1 MHSTATL
8 NFACLQVV
16 ALQLGKHHTAT
27 AICCV
32 RLPSSSVTALHH
44 LPGHPPLEKEFV
56 VVASSVTQDSAAQQ
70 SSSGSAARGPTQGLL
85 SVFEV
90 CTAGLAG
97 ISSSSSPSRSEATS
111 QTKCAMQHFFLH
123 FVVLFVIFCLI
134 HANNAV

>member
-8 NFACLQVV
+8 NYACLQVV

-32 RLPSSSVTALHH
+32 RLPSSSVAALHH

-56 VVASSVTQDSAAQQ
+56 VVASYVMQDSGAQQ
-70 SSSGSAARGPTQGLL
+70 SSSGSAARRPTQGLL

-97 ISSSSSPSRSEATS
+97 ISSSSPSRSEAAS
-111 QTKCAMQHFFLH
+111 QTKCALQHFFLH
-123 FVVLFVIFCLI
+123 FQFYLLCLF
-134 HANNAV
+134 